1 MKEIIARRYAKALVR
16 IGQEDGHYEEYGQ
29 ELHAFQDVLEASQEL
44 RAVLENPIHD
54 RDQKKS
60 LFRAL
65 NARLQLSPM
74 VASFLLL
81 LIDKRRLGHFGEIVT
96 GYDQLADEVAGKTR
110 ARVISAVPLPE
121 SSVRAIQSTLESMT
135 RKEVIVT
142 VQADPELIGGVVTQI
157 GDLIYDGS
165 VRTQLASI
173 TETLM
178 KG

>member
-1 MKEIIARRYAKALVR
+1 MKEIIAKRYARALVR
-16 IGQEDGHYEEYGQ
+16 IGQEDGQYETYGK
-29 ELHAFQDVLEASQEL
+29 ELHAFQEILEASEEL
-44 RAVLENPIHD
+44 GAVMENPIYD

-65 NARLQLSPM
+65 NGQLRFSPM
-74 VASFLLL
+74 VTSFVLL
-81 LIDKRRLGHFGEIVT
+81 LIEKRRLGYFREIVT
-96 GYDQLADEVAGKTR
+96 GYDQLADEVAGRTR
-110 ARVISAVPLPE
+110 ARVLSAVPLPE
-121 SSVRAIQSTLESMT
+121 SSVRTIQARLESMT
-135 RKEVIVT
+135 RKKVIVT
-142 VQADPELIGGVVTQI
+142 VQSDPSLIGGVVTQI